1 MSNISFQVIP
11 FAFLFILLIF
21 LTAIKRNVSKKQIKI
36 DKEYNLED
44 FEDFL
49 EDSEKKL
56 LALRELYRQELINL
70 DVYSNKT
77 KNIANRIIKTIG
89 KDINELAYDKNKQIY
104 NQLRNDIKIKA
115 NNISDKKSEKNI
127 DSLISAVDKRIES
140 GLNYDGLTKRNYRK
154 NKKFSI

>member
-89 KDINELAYDKNKQIY
+89 KDITELAYDKNKQIY

-140 GLNYDGLTKRNYRK
+140 GLNYDG
-154 NKKFSI
+154 

>member
-21 LTAIKRNVSKKQIKI
+21 LTAIKRNVPKKQIKI
-36 DKEYNLED
+36 EKEDNLDD

-89 KDINELAYDKNKQIY
+89 KDITELAYDKNKQIY

-140 GLNYDGLTKRNYRK
+140 GLNYDG
-154 NKKFSI
+154 

>member
-140 GLNYDGLTKRNYRK
+140 GLNYDG
-154 NKKFSI
+154 

>member
-21 LTAIKRNVSKKQIKI
+21 LTAIKRNVPKKQIKI
-36 DKEYNLED
+36 EKEDNLDD

-89 KDINELAYDKNKQIY
+89 KDITELAYDKNKQIY

-115 NNISDKKSEKNI
+115 NNISEKKSEKNI

-140 GLNYDGLTKRNYRK
+140 GLNYDG
-154 NKKFSI
+154 

>member
-77 KNIANRIIKTIG
+77 KNIADRIIKTIG
-89 KDINELAYDKNKQIY
+89 KDITELAYDKNKQIY

-140 GLNYDGLTKRNYRK
+140 GLNYDG
-154 NKKFSI
+154 

>member
-1 MSNISFQVIP
+1 MSNISFHVIP

-21 LTAIKRNVSKKQIKI
+21 LTAIKRNVPKKQIKI
-36 DKEYNLED
+36 EKEDNLDD
-44 FEDFL
+44 FKDFL

-89 KDINELAYDKNKQIY
+89 KDITELAYDKNKQIY

-115 NNISDKKSEKNI
+115 NNISEKKSEKNI

-140 GLNYDGLTKRNYRK
+140 GLNYDG
-154 NKKFSI
+154 

>member
-21 LTAIKRNVSKKQIKI
+21 LTAIKRNVPKKQIKI
-36 DKEYNLED
+36 EKEDNLDD

-77 KNIANRIIKTIG
+77 KNIANRIIKKIG

-140 GLNYDGLTKRNYRK
+140 GLNYDG
-154 NKKFSI
+154 

>member
-21 LTAIKRNVSKKQIKI
+21 LTAIKRNVPKKQIKI
-36 DKEYNLED
+36 EKEDNLDD

-140 GLNYDGLTKRNYRK
+140 GLNYDG
-154 NKKFSI
+154 